1 MSISIG
7 DIQVSSFETT
17 PELATPVGPVTPY
30 PVCDSPLCVP
40 TWNRPACPETG
51 TVVDAG

>member
-17 PELATPVGPVTPY
+17 PELATPVGPATPH
-30 PVCDSPLCVP
+30 PMCDSPLCVP